1 MISAAGVI
9 DHEAQYGDDD
19 YLCYADHRSDLS
31 WLRALTLLEDSAD
44 NQLLITFHKTVSCTI
59 SSHSG
64 PHWVWLTA
72 GSCSLG
78 GASASSPPHPPT
90 NWFVE
95 NSASHSSQLSLAGD
109 PWRVD
114 ILQVCM
120 KIRIFESL
128 YELFEKMH
136 ISSVS

>member
-19 YLCYADHRSDLS
+19 YLCYADHRSDNLKTDTKSLS
-31 WLRALTLLEDSAD
+31 HR
-44 NQLLITFHKTVSCTI
+44 TVSHAFY
-59 SSHSG
+59 SHSG

-72 GSCSLG
+72 GSCILG
-78 GASASSPPHPPT
+78 GASASSPPNPPP

-114 ILQVCM
+114 ILQALRHNNDSVLNN
-120 KIRIFESL
+120 KKFSG
-128 YELFEKMH
+128 YEAPIERTSWVRDH
-136 ISSVS
+136 P